1 MSVSTVESK
10 LRSLQSE
17 LQRLSRSL
25 EQEEKREL
33 SYLNS
38 KTCTEKSIT
47 KNTSA
52 STLKSKMRTISGYQD
67 KVNASRK
74 KQAEIKVKVSRV
86 QLLVYLFVDEFGN
99 FFVNHNIPPY

>member
-38 KTCTEKSIT
+38 KTRTEKSIT

-67 KVNASRK
+67 KVKAKNGLRLQKNKPSYK
-74 KQAEIKVKVSRV
+74 KSKTRFSLK
-86 QLLVYLFVDEFGN
+86 
-99 FFVNHNIPPY
+99 